1 MLTMSDFEKELE
13 NLTVEM
19 GDEPEVKLPSLEEQK
34 AVVAALKK
42 LEAEG
47 KLTPEILEQHFGQF
61 NQQTGKPI
69 H

>member
-1 MLTMSDFEKELE
+1 MSDFEKELE
-13 NLTVEM
+13 LMSQEM

-34 AVVAALKK
+34 AVVAELKR

-47 KLTPEILEQHFGQF
+47 KLTPEVLEEHFGKF
-61 NQQTGKPI
+61 NQKNAPI

>member
-1 MLTMSDFEKELE
+1 MSDFEKELE
-13 NLTVEM
+13 NLNQEI

-34 AVVAALKK
+34 AIVAELKK

-47 KLTPEILEQHFGQF
+47 KLTPEILEQHFSQF
-61 NQQTGKPI
+61 NQETDRPI